1 MDIPYKKWYGA
12 IENRHSRRKFEPKAL
27 KQKNLKEL
35 QAVCDGFQPFP
46 DARAVLVTEPP
57 ELVFKGAIGS
67 YGKIK
72 GAPAFI
78 AFIGDTESDT
88 VSEHVGYTGEG
99 IILEAEAMG
108 MNTCWVGG
116 LFRPEIVASM
126 VTLGEDEKVY
136 AVTPVGY
143 APDRM
148 TLEEK
153 LMAGF
158 GLTSRRKTLSKLCIG
173 LKQSDWPR
181 WLKPTLEAARQA
193 PSRMNRQPW
202 RFHVEKDSIA
212 VAVNRNT
219 VDADS
224 VTSERLC
231 CGIAMLHIEVA
242 AGNAGVSGEWEY
254 FDPPL
259 VAKFQ
264 VK

>member
-1 MDIPYKKWYGA
+1 MKIPHKRWYDA
-12 IENRHSRRKFEPKAL
+12 IERRHSRRKFENKAL
-27 KQKNLKEL
+27 KPKNLKEL
-35 QAVCDGFQPFP
+35 STVCEKFQPFP
-46 DARAVLVTEPP
+46 DARSVLVTENP
-57 ELVFKGAIGS
+57 EQVFRGAIGS

-78 AFIGDTESDT
+78 AFIGDTESD
-88 VSEHVGYTGEG
+88 VVNEHIGYTGEG

-108 MNTCWVGG
+108 LNTCWVGG
-116 LFRPEIVASM
+116 LFKPDVVASM
-126 VTLGEDEKVY
+126 VSMSDDEKVY

-148 TLEEK
+148 TLEER

-173 LKQSDWPR
+173 IRQSDWPR

-212 VAVNRNT
+212 IAVNRNT

-242 AGNAGVSGEWEY
+242 VGHLGIAGEWEY

-259 VAKFQ
+259 VAKFR
-264 VK
+264 VR